1 MLTQKTFRPFLTL
14 VFLFF
19 CCVLTSLAIGQRRG
33 EKIEGKPPKLEIGL
47 ELFKTKYLLREPIWA
62 RFKVTN
68 VGSEAG
74 KFYFDNVDALVIKDS
89 KGEVYPCSVYI
100 ERFAITIKPEQ
111 TLEKQS
117 NILQYYGTPENKFK
131 IHRYLP
137 PEKYSVYYELN
148 HCVGS
153 DSYRVKAKSKT
164 HTFEISD
171 PKGDELKA
179 MNLLKESHDLFI
191 EKKYN
196 EAISALN
203 KIIEHYPKSVYAP
216 YALLEVSSIYNLAL
230 EDSAKALE
238 IYRRLINDFPN
249 SGEAIARLSSLIYYY
264 KTKPDKPGLIT
275 YLNDLIKKHPD
286 TEVAKEAQ
294 KELAKLKE

>member
-1 MLTQKTFRPFLTL
+1 MLTQETSKAFLIVL
-14 VFLFF
+14 FLFF

-33 EKIEGKPPKLEIGL
+33 EKVQGKPPKLEIDLGL
-47 ELFKTKYLLREPIWA
+47 DKTRYSLREPIWVK
-62 RFKVTN
+62 FKVTN

-74 KFYFDNVDALVIKDS
+74 KLYFTNVDALVIKDA

-100 ERFAITIKPEQ
+100 ERVPITVKPGQ
-111 TLEKQS
+111 TLQKQS

-148 HCVGS
+148 HCVAS
-153 DSYRVKAKSKT
+153 DSYRVKAKSET
-164 HTFEISD
+164 YTFEISD

-203 KIIEHYPKSVYAP
+203 NIIEHYPKSVYAP

-249 SGEAIARLSSLIYYY
+249 SREAISRLSSMIYYY
-264 KTKPDKPGLIT
+264 NTKPDKPGLIS
-275 YLNDLIKKHPD
+275 YLNELIKKHPD